1 MYKAFLFLLLV
12 PAFSYAQVKTASKTA
27 PASSQ
32 PVVKGFV
39 INGEI
44 AGLPKG
50 AAVKLVNANTST
62 ELASTTVQEKKTTTK
77 KNGKTVTASTTFFK
91 ITGSIGEPDL
101 CVITIGDLRP
111 FNIYMENSVISV
123 TGTNTDMTKWTVKGS
138 SSHQDFKEFE
148 TVFTPLA
155 QQLNTAASS
164 INNLTTGSSR
174 DSLMGIYTRTQQSIQ
189 TEIDRFI
196 DTKKRSY
203 VSPFVLLV
211 MMNFNN
217 DPVLAE
223 TRLNKLD
230 TSVRGSYLGK
240 VLAGQIA
247 ESKIGAVGTL
257 ALEFTQAD
265 TSGTP
270 VSLSS
275 FRGKYVLVDFWAS
288 WCKPCRDENPNV
300 VYNYQKFRMKNFTV
314 LGVSLDRPGQKEQ
327 WLKAIKD
334 DSLTW
339 THVSDLQHW
348 NNEAAKLYHIQGIPQ
363 NILVDPEGKII
374 GKNLRGPAL
383 EAKLCE
389 LFGCN

>member
-1 MYKAFLFLLLV
+1 MYKAFLFLLLAPV
-12 PAFSYAQVKTASKTA
+12 ISFSQVKNAAVKA
-27 PASSQ
+27 PVPPKA
-32 PVVKGFV
+32 KGFV

-62 ELASTTVQEKKTTTK
+62 ELASGIVQEKTTSVK
-77 KNGKTVTASTTFFK
+77 KNGKLVTTTTTYFK
-91 ITGSIGEPDL
+91 LTGNIEEPDL
-101 CVITIGDLRP
+101 CVITIGNLRP
-111 FNIYMENSVISV
+111 FNLYTENNVITV
-123 TGTNTDMTKWTVKGS
+123 AGANPDITKWTVKGS
-138 SSHQDFKEFE
+138 RSHQDFKEFE
-148 TVFTPLA
+148 TTFTPLA
-155 QQLNTAASS
+155 QQLNNVAGT
-164 INNLTTGSSR
+164 INNSTPGTSR
-174 DSLMGIYTRTQQSIQ
+174 DSLMNIYTTTQQSIQ
-189 TEIDRFI
+189 TQIDNFI
-196 DTKKRSY
+196 NTKRNSY

-217 DPVLAE
+217 DPTLAE
-223 TRLNKLD
+223 TRFNKLD
-230 TSVRGSYLGK
+230 TSVRASYLGK
-240 VLAGQIA
+240 VLSGQIA
-247 ESKIGAVGTL
+247 DAKIGAVGTK
-257 ALEFTQAD
+257 ALEFVQAD

-288 WCKPCRDENPNV
+288 WCRPCRDENPNV
-300 VYNYQKFRMKNFTV
+300 VYNYQKFRSKNFTV

-327 WLKAIKD
+327 WLQAIKD

-363 NILVDPEGKII
+363 NILVGPDGMIV

-389 LFGCN
+389 LLGCN